1 MKAKNAHRIFYI
13 NFSHDYSSNADIA
26 RDNVVSYH
34 SFKISL
40 HEKKT
45 FKVSGNDIASAMSTF
60 GEIIN
65 HRFDLQ
71 ASTTNHIYV

>member
-40 HEKKT
+40 HEKKNIQ
-45 FKVSGNDIASAMSTF
+45 G
-60 GEIIN
+60 
-65 HRFDLQ
+65 
-71 ASTTNHIYV
+71 